1 MSKSGAMTVD
11 LRSDTVTQ
19 PTPAMRAAMLAAGLC
34 RLRFVTHLDL
44 DAAGIDH
51 AVAVMRDFLST
62 DLRVWSR
69 LTQS

>member
-19 PTPAMRAAMLAAGLC
+19 PTPVMRAAMLAVGLY
-34 RLRFVTHLDL
+34 RLRFVTHL

-51 AVAVMRDFLST
+51 AVAVMRNFLPPDPS
-62 DLRVWSR
+62 VWSR